1 MMNMLNILVSWPD
14 SPTGW
19 MAFFAVVAVVL
30 ALCGAIAF
38 TVFKLVENGKLEQLR
53 EAVVEAIKEAEKT
66 HASGEEKKKIAIEVV
81 KKFCEG
87 IGLKLDDRLLAWV
100 ADYIEKY
107 IRDHNELE
115 LIEEEEGK

>member
-1 MMNMLNILVSWPD
+1 MNKLALFMSWPD
-14 SPTGW
+14 TPIGW
-19 MAFFAVVAVVL
+19 ITLVAAVVVVL
-30 ALCGAIAF
+30 GIAGFAAFLAIKM
-38 TVFKLVENGKLEQLR
+38 VKDGKIDQLR

-66 HASGEEKKKIAIEVV
+66 HASGAEKKKIAIEAV

-87 IGLKLDDRLLAWV
+87 IGLKLDDRLLTWV

>member
-1 MMNMLNILVSWPD
+1 MDKLTIFMSLPD
-14 SPTGW
+14 TPIGW
-19 MAFFAVVAVVL
+19 ITLIAVVVVVL
-30 ALCGAIAF
+30 GIAGLAVYLAI
-38 TVFKLVENGKLEQLR
+38 KLLKDGKINQLR
-53 EAVVEAIKEAEKT
+53 DAIVEAVKQAEKT
-66 HASGEEKKKIAIEVV
+66 HASGAEKKKIAIETV

-87 IGLKLDDRLLAWV
+87 IGLKLDDRLLNWV

>member
-1 MMNMLNILVSWPD
+1 MSILKILLSWPD

-19 MAFFAVVAVVL
+19 MALIAVIVVVL
-30 ALCGAIAF
+30 ALCGAVGF
-38 TVFKLVENGKLEQLR
+38 MVFKLVKNGKIDQLR
-53 EAVVEAIKEAEKT
+53 EAVVEAIKVAERS
-66 HASGEEKKKIAIEVV
+66 HASGAEKKRIAIETT
-81 KKFCEG
+81 KRFCEG
-87 IGLKLDDRLLAWV
+87 VGLTLDDRLLAWI